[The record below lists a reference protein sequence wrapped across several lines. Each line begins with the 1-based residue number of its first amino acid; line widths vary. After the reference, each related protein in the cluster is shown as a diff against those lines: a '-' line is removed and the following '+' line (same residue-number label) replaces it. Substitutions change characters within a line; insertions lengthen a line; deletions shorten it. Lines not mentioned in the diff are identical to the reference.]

1 MGLRPDSGCER
12 VKTMELAT
20 LGATLADGIQSTF
33 SGDLYRPGDAGYEEA
48 RNVINKMIDRSPALV
63 GQPTDEAGVVELVNL
78 ARERGLPLAVRCGG
92 HGVSGHGTCDGGVVI
107 DMSALNSI
115 EVDPAAKIARA
126 GGGVTWGDMDE
137 ATQRHGLAVT
147 GGRVPTTGIGGL
159 TLGSGSG
166 WLERK
171 LGLTCDSLMSAR
183 VVLADGSLVTASPF
197 QNEDLFWGLRGGG
210 GNFGVVTEFTY
221 QLHEVGPMIT
231 GGMLLYPRAMA
242 REVARHYRDWIESAP
257 RDVGGGIAFISA
269 PPHEPVPA
277 EVQGKPMVGV
287 ILAWF
292 GPEAEAEEALRP
304 MVEFGPP
311 AMAMV
316 APMPYTAL
324 QMMQVDAFPLDARVY
339 FKAEFLDEWSD
350 EAIDTVIEMTAE
362 PTSPITTVLFQP
374 LGGAISDVSPDETAL
389 AVRDA
394 KWCYHA
400 LTMWEPQMGPDEVHV
415 QWTRDLAAAMQPHAR
430 PGIFLNFV
438 ADEGTD
444 RVRSSYGTHWDR
456 LVALKDKYDPTNLFR
471 LNQNIPPSAG

>member
-1 MGLRPDSGCER
+1 
-12 VKTMELAT
+12 MELGT
-20 LGATLADGIQSTF
+20 LGAALADGIQGTF
-33 SGDLYRPGDAGYEEA
+33 SGDLYRPGDPGYEEA
-48 RNVINKMIDRSPALV
+48 RNVKNSMIDRRPALV
-63 GQPTDEAGVVELVNL
+63 GRPADEAGVAALVDL
-78 ARERGLPLAVRCGG
+78 ARERGLPLAVRCGA
-92 HGVSGHGTCDGGVVI
+92 HGVSGHGTCDGGIVI
-107 DMSALNSI
+107 DLGGLNSI

-126 GGGVTWGDMDE
+126 GGGVSWGELDD

-147 GGRVPTTGIGGL
+147 GGRVPSTGIGGL

-166 WLERK
+166 WLERMH
-171 LGLTCDSLMSAR
+171 GLTCDSLLSAR

-221 QLHEVGPMIT
+221 QLHEVGPMVT
-231 GGMLLYPRAMA
+231 AGMLLYPRAMA
-242 REVARHYRDWIESAP
+242 RGVARHYRDWIESAP
-257 RDVGGGIAFISA
+257 REVGGGIAFISA
-269 PPHEPVPA
+269 PPHEPIPP

-287 ILAWF
+287 ILAYF
-292 GPEAEAEEALRP
+292 GPEADAEEALRP

-324 QMMQVDAFPLDARVY
+324 QMMQVDSFPDDARVY

-350 EAIDTVIEMTAE
+350 EAIDSVVEAVAE
-362 PTSPITTVLFQP
+362 PTSPIATVLFQP
-374 LGGAISDVSPDETAL
+374 MGGAIADVGADETAL
-389 AVRDA
+389 PVRDA

-400 LTMWEPQMGPDEVHV
+400 LTMWYPEMGPDEVHIK
-415 QWTRDLAAAMQPHAR
+415 WTRDVAAAMSKYAR
-430 PGIFLNFV
+430 PGIFLNFI

-444 RVRSSYGTHWDR
+444 RVRDTYGPHWDR
-456 LVALKDKYDPTNLFR
+456 LVALKDRYDPDNLFR